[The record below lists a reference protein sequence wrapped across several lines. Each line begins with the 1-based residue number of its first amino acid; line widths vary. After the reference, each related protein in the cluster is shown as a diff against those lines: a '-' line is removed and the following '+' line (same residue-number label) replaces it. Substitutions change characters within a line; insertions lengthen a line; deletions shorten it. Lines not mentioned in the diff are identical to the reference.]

1 MTIRH
6 PTQATK
12 AGRRPLRNGRGDK
25 PTRPRTQ
32 EERSATTRRELIRS
46 AVSCISELG
55 YVNST
60 IEVVASHAGVSRGA
74 VQHHFGSRNDL
85 LVAVIE
91 DFGSGLSTLNDI
103 PPDLTFAERVHA
115 AIDLTWDMVKTPH
128 FLAVV
133 QIWLTMQHNPA
144 IRPTIAKEIRF
155 IEQKLDAEWQMLF
168 KEAAVPP
175 ERVASIRHL
184 VLAMLRG
191 LALRKLYFTGRAGYA
206 KEIATLKEVVVAA
219 LQHPGAPADEAPR
232 DGNGAATAEA
242 ALARVPRRGRA
253 SRQLAAK

>member
-1 MTIRH
+1 M
-6 PTQATK
+6 
-12 AGRRPLRNGRGDK
+12 
-25 PTRPRTQ
+25 RPRTQ
-32 EERSATTRRELIRS
+32 EERSATTRRKLIRS

-91 DFGSGLSTLNDI
+91 DFGSSLSTLNEI
-103 PPDLTFAERVHA
+103 PADLTFAQRVDA

-144 IRPTIAKEIRF
+144 IRPTIAKEIKL
-155 IEQKLDAEWQMLF
+155 IEQRLDAEWQMLF

-191 LALRKLYFTGRAGYA
+191 LALRKLYFTGRSGYA
-206 KEIATLKEVVVAA
+206 KEVATLKEVVVAA
-219 LQHPGAPADEAPR
+219 MQHPGAATGGTRR
-232 DGNGAATAEA
+232 DGNGADPRDETIAPAS
-242 ALARVPRRGRA
+242 RRGRA
-253 SRQLAAK
+253 PRQLAAK

>member
-1 MTIRH
+1 MMRS
-6 PTQATK
+6 PM
-12 AGRRPLRNGRGDK
+12 RRTRAVPRPPLNGRHGE
-25 PTRPRTQ
+25 PARPRTQ
-32 EERSATTRRELIRS
+32 EERSATTRSKLIRS

-55 YVNST
+55 YLNST

-74 VQHHFGSRNDL
+74 VQHHFGCRNDL

-91 DFGSGLSTLNDI
+91 DFGSKLSTLNEI
-103 PPDLTFAERVHA
+103 PPDLTFAQRVDA
-115 AIDLTWDMVKTPH
+115 AIDLTWDMVKTPQ

-144 IRPTIAKEIRF
+144 IRPTIAKEIKR

-168 KEAAVPP
+168 KEAAVSP

-191 LALRKLYFTGRAGYA
+191 LALRKLYFSGRSGYA

-219 LQHPGAPADEAPR
+219 LRSPGAAADDKRR
-232 DGNGAATAEA
+232 DGNGVGLRHGAI
-242 ALARVPRRGRA
+242 ARARGGGRA
-253 SRQLAAK
+253 PRQFAAK

>member
-1 MTIRH
+1 MIRN
-6 PTQATK
+6 PTRTTK
-12 AGRRPLRNGRGDK
+12 AVPRPLRNGRYDE
-25 PTRPRTQ
+25 PARRRTQ
-32 EERSATTRRELIRS
+32 EERSATTRGKLIRS
-46 AVSCISELG
+46 AVVCISELG
-55 YVNST
+55 YLNST

-85 LVAVIE
+85 LVAVID
-91 DFGSGLSTLNDI
+91 DFGARLSTLNEI
-103 PPDLTFAERVHA
+103 PADLTFAQRVDA

-133 QIWLTMQHNPA
+133 QIWLTMHDNPT
-144 IRPTIAKEIRF
+144 IRVTIAKEIKR

-175 ERVASIRHL
+175 DRVASIRHL

-191 LALRKLYFTGRAGYA
+191 LALRKLYFTGRSGYA

-219 LQHPGAPADEAPR
+219 LQHPGLATTGR
-232 DGNGAATAEA
+232 RRNGNGPDLRDSAI
-242 ALARVPRRGRA
+242 ARASRGGRA
-253 SRQLAAK
+253 SRQVAAK